1 MRRNKSLNKRRKL
14 QTEGILKIT
23 RCRQSLLKVIDGNS
37 LVVQR
42 LGIHTFT
49 AGGTNSIP
57 GWGTEILH
65 ATQTNAH
72 TQDEHFGYS
81 S

>member
-23 RCRQSLLKVIDGNS
+23 PGRQSLLKVIDGNS
-37 LVVQR
+37 LVVQW
-42 LGIHTFT
+42 LAIHIFT

-57 GWGTEILH
+57 GWGTEISH
-65 ATQTNAH
+65 ATQHNVH
-72 TQDEHFGYS
+72 TQNGTFDYRS
-81 S
+81 